1 MSTRRVEKLNS
12 LLKEVISEVILREVK
27 NPHVSTLITVTKVDI
42 TKDLRHA
49 KVYVSVIGSA
59 EIKAE
64 TLRAI
69 QSASGFIGVTA
80 AKKVVMRYFPELH
93 FKLDDSIDQHMKIDS
108 ILKEI
113 ESERESRGS
122 TGSE

>member
-12 LLKEVISEVILREVK
+12 LLKEVIAEVIMREVK

-49 KVYVSVIGSA
+49 KVYVSVIGNDEERNTTFA
-59 EIKAE
+59 
-64 TLRAI
+64 AI
-69 QSASGFIGVTA
+69 QSAAGFIGVHA

-93 FKLDDSIDQHMKIDS
+93 FKLDTSIDERMRIDS

-113 ESERESRGS
+113 EDERESRGAH
-122 TGSE
+122 

>member
-1 MSTRRVEKLNS
+1 MTTRRVEKLNS
-12 LLKEVISEVILREVK
+12 LLKEVIAEVIMREVK

-49 KVYVSVIGSA
+49 KVYVSVIGN
-59 EIKAE
+59 EE
-64 TLRAI
+64 ERNTTFHAI
-69 QSASGFIGVTA
+69 QSAAGFIGVHA

-93 FKLDDSIDQHMKIDS
+93 FKLDTSIDEHMRIDS

-113 ESERESRGS
+113 EDERESRGVH
-122 TGSE
+122 

>member
-12 LLKEVISEVILREVK
+12 LLKEVIAEVIMREVK

-49 KVYVSVIGSA
+49 KVYVSVIGNEEERNTTFQA
-59 EIKAE
+59 IK
-64 TLRAI
+64 
-69 QSASGFIGVTA
+69 SASGFIGVHS

-93 FKLDDSIDQHMKIDS
+93 FKLDTSIDEHMRIDS

-113 ESERESRGS
+113 EDERESRS
-122 TGSE
+122 AQ

>member
-12 LLKEVISEVILREVK
+12 LLKEVISEVIMREVK

-49 KVYVSVIGSA
+49 KVYVSVIGNA
-59 EIKAE
+59 EAKAE
-64 TLRAI
+64 TLKAI
-69 QSASGFIGVTA
+69 QSASGFIGVHA

-93 FKLDDSIDQHMKIDS
+93 FKLDDSLDQHMKIDS

-113 ESERESRGS
+113 ESERESRG
-122 TGSE
+122 TTRSE